1 MAAGGLAFASLVGS
15 QFGALHLWPSLFVIS
30 VFVAAYNL
38 GFHFILRSR
47 WGQDPD
53 FDLRQLG
60 VVEIVVDLLALL
72 VTVHYTGGLTSPAL
86 LFFVF
91 HMAIGTTML
100 SKRSMYS
107 IAGVTYLG
115 LFALYL
121 AEASG
126 LLPRY
131 PIDPTTQEC
140 GPICGFNLIAVMVA
154 VFGTVYLT
162 GTVTERSRRNRL
174 QLEEVTTQ
182 LRQKTVQLEQVLEE
196 IRDLERR
203 KSHYMRISAHQLRS
217 PLGTIKTTLRVLTDG
232 YVNPRSE
239 RGRRLLEGTV
249 ARADNLLAIVNDLLE
264 LAKIREGQEK
274 APWTR
279 RVDIN
284 GLLAESVE
292 ALKPLAQRH
301 DVRLIADLQGRAIL
315 RWGVP
320 PDLRYAFDNLLDNA
334 IRYSRPGGD
343 VRVAVAST
351 EDNVTVSIGDQG
363 IGIPQDQQF
372 EVFLEFVR
380 APNAKRHAPDGTGL
394 GLAIV
399 RAAIDLHSGSVALA
413 SREGVG
419 TTVTVSL
426 PLRIAPPPAVSEAN
440 VGQA

>member
-1 MAAGGLAFASLVGS
+1 M
-15 QFGALHLWPSLFVIS
+15 
-30 VFVAAYNL
+30 FVAAYNL
-38 GFHFILRSR
+38 CFHLILRSR

-53 FDLRQLG
+53 FDLRKLG
-60 VVEIVVDLLALL
+60 VLEIVLDLLALL
-72 VTVHYTGGLTSPAL
+72 VTVHYTGGLASPAL

-100 SKRSMYS
+100 SNRSMYS

-115 LFALYL
+115 LFTLYL
-121 AEASG
+121 LEASG
-126 LLPRY
+126 LLSRY
-131 PIDPTTQEC
+131 PIDPTAQEC
-140 GPICGFNLIAVMVA
+140 GPTCDFNLIAVMVA

-162 GTVTERSRRNRL
+162 GTVTERSRLNRL
-174 QLEEVTTQ
+174 RLVQVTTQ
-182 LRQKTVQLEQVLEE
+182 LRQKTAQLEEVLEE

-217 PLGTIKTTLRVLTDG
+217 PLGTIKTSLRVLTEG
-232 YVNPRSE
+232 YVDPQSE
-239 RGRRLLEGTV
+239 RGRKLLEGTV

-279 RVDIN
+279 SVDIN
-284 GLLAESVE
+284 RILAESIE
-292 ALKPLAQRH
+292 ALRPRAQRH
-301 DVRLIADLQGRAIL
+301 DVQLISDLQGRAIL

-320 PDLRYAFDNLLDNA
+320 PDLRYAFDNLIDNA
-334 IRYSRPGGD
+334 IRYSRPGGE
-343 VRVAVAST
+343 VQVAVAST
-351 EDNVTVSIGDQG
+351 QDTVTISVGDQG

-372 EVFLEFVR
+372 DVFFEFIR

-399 RAAIDLHSGSVALA
+399 RAAIDLHGGSVALA
-413 SREGVG
+413 SKEGIG

-426 PLRIAPPPAVSEAN
+426 PLRIAPPPT
-440 VGQA
+440 VG